1 MCSVMRSG
9 WNYWIFFEEAENPII
24 SFESYKPVE
33 AYSNQNLAS
42 MNKKEQ
48 KSFLSTW
55 FKSYTSAT
63 QGTLYAGFS
72 YLGYPTTYKERLVIK
87 SVDLRNVN
95 LFEGPHE
102 REIRFD
108 RDLLK
113 TLYPQSWQSVVVR
126 VSVCDDKD
134 LDGMCSDEKENPLTV
149 REVSFTG
156 KNVPRS
162 LRLDVWAGRH
172 FTRAGDPD
180 MCEMQYSPLVMDLNG
195 DGIKLSAAE
204 DGVIFDLNDDG
215 YPVFT
220 GWTAGEDEAF
230 LIRDINDNGEVDSGA
245 ELFGSATRLR
255 NGSRADNGFEA
266 LKELDANRDNRMD
279 ANDPMWKELRLW
291 RDLNRDARVD
301 WGEVSTLDESRV
313 AAIDLDYVDISEV
326 DPYGNE
332 TRQRSIFWKRFW
344 MQWNPRKIV
353 DVWFR
358 TLRRD

>member
-1 MCSVMRSG
+1 MS
-9 WNYWIFFEEAENPII
+9 
-24 SFESYKPVE
+24 
-33 AYSNQNLAS
+33 
-42 MNKKEQ
+42 KKEQ
-48 KSFLSTW
+48 KSFLSSW
-55 FKSYTSAT
+55 FKSYSSAT
-63 QGTLYAGFS
+63 QGTLYAGFG
-72 YLGYPTTYKERLVIK
+72 YMGYPTTYKERIAIK
-87 SVDLRNVN
+87 TVDLRDVN

-102 REIRFD
+102 RQIRFD
-108 RDLLK
+108 QAQLK
-113 TLYPQSWQSVVVR
+113 ALYPNSWKEVLVR

-134 LDGMCSDEKENPLTV
+134 LDGLCSDEKENRLTV

-156 KNVPRS
+156 KNVPHS

-195 DGIKLSAAE
+195 DGVKLSAAE
-204 DGVIFDLNDDG
+204 DGVLFDLNDDG
-215 YPVFT
+215 YPVYT
-220 GWTAGEDEAF
+220 GWTAGQDEAF

-245 ELFGSATRLR
+245 ELFGSATRLPD
-255 NGSRADNGFEA
+255 GSRAANGFEA
-266 LKELDANRDNRMD
+266 LKVLDSNRDNRMD
-279 ANDPMWKELRLW
+279 GSDPMWNELRLW
-291 RDLNRDARVD
+291 RDLNQNARVD